1 MTTVLN
7 GKRAV
12 VTGAAGGIGAA
23 LAAELIDRGTAV
35 VLADLSPDVSDIAAE
50 LGASAFAWTGDVS
63 SVEGIG
69 ALIDFADDCL
79 GGIDLYFANAGII
92 GPAMLGEDD
101 ADWD

>member
-35 VLADLSPDVSDIAAE
+35 VLADLSPDVSDTAAE

-69 ALIDFADDCL
+69 ALIEFADDRL
-79 GGIDLYFANAGII
+79 GG
-92 GPAMLGEDD
+92 
-101 ADWD
+101 